1 MDRKW
6 IGIGLALGV
15 VFGVALHNIALGIGI
30 GLAAGA
36 LIGVAR
42 ARREGR

>member
-1 MDRKW
+1 VDRKW
-6 IGIGLALGV
+6 IGVGLALGL
-15 VFGVALHNIALGIGI
+15 VFGVALHNIAVGIGV

>member
-1 MDRKW
+1 VDRKW

>member
-6 IGIGLALGV
+6 IGVGLALGL
-15 VFGVALHNIALGIGI
+15 VFGVALHNIAVGIGV